1 MTLHRKTHTFEEVLK
16 HNKTE
21 DCWVI
26 ISGKVYDL
34 TSFIEEHPGGAEVLL
49 AATGK
54 DGTSDYD
61 AAGHSDYAIEMM
73 EKYYIGKIDTTNV
86 PLTRIYTPPE
96 QDQHSAYMTSEYV
109 IKFLQFLFPLLIL
122 GLVFAVRYY
131 TKKE

>member
-1 MTLHRKTHTFEEVLK
+1 MALHQKVYTFEDVSK
-16 HNKTE
+16 HNKTQ

-34 TSFIEEHPGGAEVLL
+34 TSFIEDHPGGAEVLL

-54 DGTSDYD
+54 DGTSDYE

-73 EKYYIGKIDTTNV
+73 KKYYIGKIDTTNV
-86 PLTRIYTPPE
+86 PQTRIYTPPE
-96 QDQHSAYMTSEYV
+96 QDQYSAYMSTEFM
-109 IKFLQFLFPLLIL
+109 IKFLQYLFPILIL
-122 GLVFAVRYY
+122 GLAFGVRYY

>member
-1 MTLHRKTHTFEEVLK
+1 MALHKNVYTFEEVSK

-34 TSFIEEHPGGAEVLL
+34 TSFIEDHPGGAEVIL

-73 EKYYIGKIDTTNV
+73 EKYFIGKIDTTNV
-86 PLTRIYTPPE
+86 PQTRKYTPPE
-96 QDQHSAYMTSEYV
+96 QDQYSASMSTEFV
-109 IKFLQFLFPLLIL
+109 IKFLQYLFPILML
-122 GLVFAVRYY
+122 GLAFAVRYY
-131 TKKE
+131 TRKE